1 MSADDAGEEDGMIV
15 SGWSRWCEQ
24 DGSWSWAAV
33 TVDCYDEAEERFEV
47 RWVDSPQVKAKLVGR
62 LNLLFE
68 GEEPSLFF
76 ERCCNARKAQL
87 EAECAVRHATR
98 LADMSE
104 TDGQVRESSTHN
116 GNTTI
121 THHHH
126 SPHITH
132 THHSLPFPP
141 LPSPAA

>member
-1 MSADDAGEEDGMIV
+1 MIV
-15 SGWSRWCEQ
+15 SGWSRWCEL
-24 DGSWSWAAV
+24 DGRTWSWAAV

-68 GEEPSLFF
+68 GEEPALFF

-116 GNTTI
+116 SNTT
-121 THHHH
+121 HHSHH
-126 SPHITH
+126 SPHT

-141 LPSPAA
+141 LSSPAA